1 MHCLRRKNTWQV
13 DPRNS
18 WRSSCRDDDI
28 QVRFIF
34 YFSKL
39 FFLSSSSK
47 NILEHH
53 LSFFFAMLCCRQTP
67 AKHKIS
73 QVWYGLSTRKSVKS
87 WDSMPFDLLAR
98 QCCPK
103 TCGFKRGDIPASS
116 FEGGKFEAW
125 ICCCCRAPP
134 PLIIPFNNAWKIWE
148 QAVFFQSNFFCLKL
162 VTFDDWNPAQMSV
175 LSLPQMYRDKHKGE
189 KTHACIYFPNLL

>member
-18 WRSSCRDDDI
+18 WRSLCWDDDI

-53 LSFFFAMLCCRQTP
+53 LRFFFAVLCCCQNTSKTP
-67 AKHKIS
+67 NFTSMIRSFHS
-73 QVWYGLSTRKSVKS
+73 ENPVKS

-103 TCGFKRGDIPASS
+103 TCGCEIWSLKFVAVVGPLPLS
-116 FEGGKFEAW
+116 FHSTMLGRSGNRQFF
-125 ICCCCRAPP
+125 
-134 PLIIPFNNAWKIWE
+134 FN
-148 QAVFFQSNFFCLKL
+148 QTFF
-162 VTFDDWNPAQMSV
+162 A
-175 LSLPQMYRDKHKGE
+175 
-189 KTHACIYFPNLL
+189 